1 MFVYRLLVVVE
12 ADEAVPGVP
21 ADVDGLASVE
31 ERRVEHV
38 VGEVRLDQAGGGQG
52 LHQAVLADKA
62 ILFFAIF
69 KLGHVEYLSMQVVP
83 LLYGS

>member
-31 ERRVEHV
+31 EFRVEHV

-52 LHQAVLADKA
+52 LHQAV
-62 ILFFAIF
+62 
-69 KLGHVEYLSMQVVP
+69 
-83 LLYGS
+83 